1 MYVLPAIRIALRGLR
16 VNKMRSGL
24 TMLGIIIGVAAVITM
39 LAVGEGARASLAK
52 SISSLGSNLIM
63 VLPGSMTSGGARMGT
78 GNTNTLVGSDVDAI
92 KTQCSAVETAAPIVR
107 GGAQVVY
114 VDRNWST

>member
-1 MYVLPAIRIALRGLR
+1 MYLLPAVKIALRGLR

-52 SISSLGSNLIM
+52 SIASLGSDLIL
-63 VLPGSMTSGGARMGT
+63 VLPGSQTSAGVRLGT
-78 GNTNTLVGSDVDAI
+78 GNVSTLVPEDVYAVRE
-92 KTQCSAVETAAPIVR
+92 QSSAV
-107 GGAQVVY
+107 
-114 VDRNWST
+114 